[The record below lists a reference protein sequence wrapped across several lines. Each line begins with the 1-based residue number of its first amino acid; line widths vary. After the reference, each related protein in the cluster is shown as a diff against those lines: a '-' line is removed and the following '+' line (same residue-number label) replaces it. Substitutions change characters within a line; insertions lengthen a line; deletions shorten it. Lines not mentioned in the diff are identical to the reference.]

1 MKTLI
6 LALSITLS
14 FQALACPTFKFVDAG
29 EPTPCDGAFFNRE
42 AESELKR
49 QHSTMK
55 GEIKNLERK
64 LELTELQ
71 VKEVQSKASIYE
83 AEMNR
88 QEKMRKDMEGDFR
101 KGVLIGVGGA
111 ALAVLLAGMLSR

>member
-6 LALSITLS
+6 LVLSITLS
-14 FQALACPTFKFVDAG
+14 FQALACPTFKFVDDG
-29 EPTPCDGAFFNRE
+29 EPAPCDGAFFNRE
-42 AESELKR
+42 AEVELKR

-64 LELTELQ
+64 LDLTELQ

>member
-1 MKTLI
+1 MRILTLI
-6 LALSITLS
+6 LSITLS

-29 EPTPCDGAFFNRE
+29 EPAPCNGAFFNRK
-42 AESELKR
+42 AETELKR

-88 QEKMRKDMEGDFR
+88 QEKMRKELEGDFKR
-101 KGVLIGVGGA
+101 GVLIGVGGTV
-111 ALAVLLAGMLSR
+111 LAVLLAGMLSR